1 MTSTL
6 LPDGIKIFTGDG
18 LTTRFNLPE
27 HFIEIGN
34 KESLSIFLNGI
45 DTTSGWILVKDG
57 GGLGLVFNQPPGNTA
72 EILVSRILIP
82 SVVNFEANTPIK
94 AEDFDEIFAEYRQ
107 AMADK
112 ISAFN
117 KVVEIGAQVKRGK
130 VVFDRRIIEQT
141 RQLEEYIK
149 AIEAFQEQA
158 TKAQEASERAR
169 QAAVGAKE
177 GATTSETN
185 AKTSEDNAK
194 TSEDNAKTSETNAE
208 TSEDNAVVSATAA
221 ETTRTNLQSI
231 FGSIKLIRH
240 YYPIRLA
247 HSKDGDWCFRIGRYP
262 FSAPGQAVPSPLTWA
277 WLKQHG
283 SMYYDGYSN
292 FIFPKGCKVIFT
304 YGGHWVQWI
313 NSYRD
318 SKTSHEAGWR
328 MLIDSMHYQA
338 SNAPDSEVIPND
350 AVVYMWRSTIN
361 WRGGKGDP
369 GDRGDRG
376 ALIVEDTLPHGTD
389 LNKAPEGIYFIDNS
403 VSMPDGGGRYPNA
416 PQKRAGSSGI
426 NYHAGFLYTL
436 RSDAQRLQI
445 FLKTASGGTHLSPE
459 AYKYCFRRN
468 SGSGGQAD
476 DDFTGGWSGEW
487 SLVGEQGEPG
497 DITPALTRLKE
508 AAEAAKTAAETAKRD
523 AETAKTAAET
533 AKTDTENITR
543 SKLVS
548 AITKMAKNQA
558 DPLKLGET
566 YFQNFFLFR
575 SITINQNPPVVGQDF
590 AEFQLGHQFP
600 IYIILEATGAGQP
613 GIYLIPYTETG
624 FRFYDEIR
632 IRGKAGRGG
641 GWRCLYYPEK
651 VSTNFSNAFY
661 KRRSWV
667 AMIAFK
673 SFMPDFATL
682 MTQLGITTSFTG
694 FAGE

>member
-6 LPDGIKIFTGDG
+6 LPAGIKIFTGDG

-57 GGLGLVFNQPPGNTA
+57 RGLGLVFNQPPGNTA

-117 KVVEIGAQVKRGK
+117 KVVEIGAQVRRGK
-130 VVFDRRIIEQT
+130 VVFDRRMIEQR

-247 HSKDGDWCFRIGRYP
+247 DSKDGDWCFRIGRYP

-283 SMYYDGYSN
+283 SMFYDGYYN
-292 FIFPKGCKVIFT
+292 FVFPKGCKVIFT
-304 YGGHWVQWI
+304 YGGYWVQWV
-313 NSYRD
+313 NPHRD
-318 SKTSHEAGWR
+318 SKPHHEAGWR
-328 MLIDSMHYQA
+328 RFIDSMRYEA
-338 SNAPDSEVIPND
+338 SNAPDNEVIPND

-376 ALIVEDTLPHGTD
+376 ALVVEDTLPHGTD

-426 NYHAGFLYTL
+426 NYHAGYLYTL

-445 FLKTASGGTHLSPE
+445 FLKTASGGTHLSPQ
-459 AYKYCFRRN
+459 AYAYCFRRN
-468 SGSGGQAD
+468 SGGRAD
-476 DDFTGGWSGEW
+476 DDFTGIWSGEW
-487 SLVGEQGEPG
+487 SLVGKQGEPG

-508 AAEAAKTAAETAKRD
+508 AAEAAKTA

-566 YFQNFFLFR
+566 YFKNFFQFQP
-575 SITINQNPPVVGQDF
+575 ITIIQTPPVVGQDF
-590 AEFQLGHQFP
+590 ASFQLGHGFP
-600 IYIILEATGAGQP
+600 IYILLEATTR
-613 GIYLIPYTETG
+613 IYLIPYTETG
-624 FRFYDEIR
+624 FRLFDEVR

-641 GWRCLYYPEK
+641 GFRCLYYPTK
-651 VSTNFSNAFY
+651 ISTSFQDAFY
-661 KRRSWV
+661 KKRSWV
-667 AMIAFK
+667 AKIQFN
-673 SFMPDFATL
+673 SLMPDFATL
-682 MTQLGITTSFTG
+682 MTQLAITTSASG
-694 FAGE
+694 FAAE